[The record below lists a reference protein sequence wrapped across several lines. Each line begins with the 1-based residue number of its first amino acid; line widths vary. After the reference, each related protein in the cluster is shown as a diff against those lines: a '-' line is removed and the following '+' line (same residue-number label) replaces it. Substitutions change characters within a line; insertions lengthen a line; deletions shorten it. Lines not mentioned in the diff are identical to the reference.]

1 MAWSGWLTADEVVE
15 APYWPMCDLDEL
27 ALAALLISAQQE
39 CEAFVPAVAH
49 AASVGGAVVVESD
62 DDGVP
67 TDALVPESWRQ
78 AQALQ
83 VRALHRSAIS
93 GAGDQIG
100 GDGLTVTVFPMDWTV
115 KALLRPRSGVPRLG

>member
-1 MAWSGWLTADEVVE
+1 MAWSGWLTADEAVE
-15 APYWPMCDLDEL
+15 APYWPTCELDDL
-27 ALAALLISAQQE
+27 ALAALLISAQQQ
-39 CEAFVPAVAH
+39 CEVYAPAVAH
-49 AASVGGAVVVESD
+49 AGSVAGAAVTETG

-67 TDALVPESWRQ
+67 IDALVPESWRQ
-78 AQALQ
+78 AHALQ
-83 VRALHRSAIS
+83 ARALHRSAIS